1 MTGVRMP
8 AHPSG
13 MKNNLKP
20 GRPKGALNKRTRLL
34 QRLDPGIADLWT
46 TPKEAMARAMDY
58 FGRKATEILET
69 VKKAE
74 AQGIP
79 ISERGPEMK
88 LVRDYTECMVDC
100 AAKLA
105 PYVHARIGEVPV
117 KSDGDA
123 EYVIVVPPVVH
134 ASDAWA
140 RSVNA
145 KLIEATPIDAKLNG
159 NGPNGH
165 GHGSE
170 K

>member
-1 MTGVRMP
+1 MP
-8 AHPSG
+8 AHPNSI
-13 MKNNLKP
+13 KNLRP
-20 GRPKGALNKRTRLL
+20 GRPKGVLNKRTRLL
-34 QRLDPGIADLWT
+34 KRLDPGIEDLSL

-134 ASDAWA
+134 GSDAWA
-140 RSVNA
+140 RMVNA
-145 KLIEATPIDAKLNG
+145 KLIDAQPIDAKTNG
-159 NGPNGH
+159 NGSNGH
-165 GHGSE
+165 G
-170 K
+170 